1 MKTFPLSQVRVA
13 AGCCIADGKAI
24 VVTDGGVIVMAY
36 HPRSR
41 IAPNVAGD
49 GWALD
54 ADDEPTKE

>member
-1 MKTFPLSQVRVA
+1 VFKLHEIRVA
-13 AGCCIADGKAI
+13 AGCAIADGKAL
-24 VVTDGGVIVMAY
+24 VRTDSGFLLMTF